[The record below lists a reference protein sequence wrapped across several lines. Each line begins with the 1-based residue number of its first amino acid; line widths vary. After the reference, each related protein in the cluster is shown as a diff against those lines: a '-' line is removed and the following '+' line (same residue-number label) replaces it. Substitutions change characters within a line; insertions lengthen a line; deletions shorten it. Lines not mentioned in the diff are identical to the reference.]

1 MIFLWQSAWE
11 KERERKKERERGRK
25 IERHRKIKETM
36 GKRWRASER
45 KISVA
50 LFKNG
55 MKWEKEKERKDRE
68 REREKYVL
76 AIFVQSVNQLRIE
89 KKTWKS

>member
-1 MIFLWQSAWE
+1 
-11 KERERKKERERGRK
+11 
-25 IERHRKIKETM
+25 
-36 GKRWRASER
+36 
-45 KISVA
+45 
-50 LFKNG
+50 

-89 KKTWKS
+89 KKLENHRNKKYESFYLFLRAQMNLSCTNLLHL